1 MFRVRRRSTTRTLKF
16 ASVALLAVSLVYVP
30 TSAGAGSI
38 AETQKQIADLS
49 AALSRQ
55 EARSETTSNEYDA
68 DKANLAS
75 IGSDIL
81 TLQGKET
88 QKRAA
93 IVVTQR
99 KLVTAVVLA
108 YVLGAAESQIISIF
122 NQNVTKSDA
131 RNVYQDQ
138 VIGDLNKLE
147 ATYQREKSS
156 LQSTVARVAAQRARA
171 AHATYEM
178 KSLLEANI
186 ALQNQ
191 TQATLATVKG
201 RLRVEII
208 NYEIQAGTE
217 AAKADNVAGEE
228 QAITAASAVGGQ
240 TAANEV
246 IQAIQA
252 ASKTITIAEVAGSA
266 QGDKAVREAESQIG
280 VPYVW
285 GGETPRVGFD
295 CSGLVQWAWD
305 QAGISLP
312 RTTEEQWPDML
323 HVTLTQLQPG
333 DLLFYYNLD
342 GDHEVDHVVM
352 YVGSGPWGVD
362 TTIAAA
368 HTGTDVALAPL
379 FTAGLIGAARP

>member
-1 MFRVRRRSTTRTLKF
+1 MFRVRRRSTTRTLQL
-16 ASVALLAVSLVYVP
+16 ALAALLAASLAYVP

-75 IGSDIL
+75 INADIV

-147 ATYQREKSS
+147 ATYQHEKY
-156 LQSTVARVAAQRARA
+156 VAAEHRRDASPRNAR
-171 AHATYEM
+171 E
-178 KSLLEANI
+178 
-186 ALQNQ
+186 
-191 TQATLATVKG
+191 
-201 RLRVEII
+201 
-208 NYEIQAGTE
+208 
-217 AAKADNVAGEE
+217 
-228 QAITAASAVGGQ
+228 
-240 TAANEV
+240 
-246 IQAIQA
+246 
-252 ASKTITIAEVAGSA
+252 
-266 QGDKAVREAESQIG
+266 
-280 VPYVW
+280 
-285 GGETPRVGFD
+285 
-295 CSGLVQWAWD
+295 
-305 QAGISLP
+305 P
-312 RTTEEQWPDML
+312 RTPPT
-323 HVTLTQLQPG
+323 
-333 DLLFYYNLD
+333 
-342 GDHEVDHVVM
+342 
-352 YVGSGPWGVD
+352 
-362 TTIAAA
+362 
-368 HTGTDVALAPL
+368 
-379 FTAGLIGAARP
+379 R